1 MSKIIKSI
9 SILSILILTAG
20 NLLAAGQKLTMSG
33 STTVLPIAQ
42 KAAEEFMNEHPDVDI
57 SVRGGGS
64 GVGVAAIM
72 DGTVDIGNAS
82 RAAKAKEIATAR
94 GKGVSMVGTV
104 VAKDGIC
111 IIVNKANSINSIS
124 LETAKKIYTGEIS
137 KWSEAGG
144 SGGTIVIISRDTAS
158 GTFEVFNE
166 KVLKGSK
173 VREDAMML
181 ASNQAILTSV
191 SSTPGAIGY
200 IGLGYVT
207 DEVKPLVVNG
217 VTASKET
224 VISGKYPVS
233 RPLYMYTNGAPKG
246 LAKQF
251 LDYLL
256 SPTGQKLVEEVG
268 FIAVK

>member
-1 MSKIIKSI
+1 MSRLIKTMSIISMA
-9 SILSILILTAG
+9 LLIAG
-20 NLLAAGQKLTMSG
+20 GIFAGQKLTMSG

-42 KAAEEFMNEHPDVDI
+42 KAAEEFMNTNPDVDI

-64 GVGVAAIM
+64 GVGIAAII
-72 DGTVDIGNAS
+72 DGTVDIGNSS

-104 VAKDGIC
+104 IAKDGIC
-111 IIVNKANSINSIS
+111 IVVNKANSINNIS

-137 KWSEAGG
+137 KWSDAGG
-144 SGGTIVIISRDTAS
+144 SGGTIVVISRDTAS

-191 SSTPGAIGY
+191 STTPGAVGY

-207 DEVKPLVVNG
+207 NEVKSLVVNG
-217 VTASKET
+217 VTATKET
-224 VISGKYPVS
+224 VISGKYPIS

>member
-1 MSKIIKSI
+1 MKKIVKVICL
-9 SILSILILTAG
+9 LSTLSLIVSGLS
-20 NLLAAGQKLTMSG
+20 AGQKLTMSG

-42 KAAEEFMNEHPDVDI
+42 KAAEEFMNSNPTVDI

-64 GVGVAAIM
+64 GVGIAAII
-72 DGTVDIGNAS
+72 DETVDIGNSS
-82 RAAKAKEIATAR
+82 RAAKAKELATAR
-94 GKGVSMVGTV
+94 AKALNLTATII
-104 VAKDGIC
+104 AKDGIC
-111 IIVNKANSINSIS
+111 VIVNKANSINGIN
-124 LETAKKIYTGEIS
+124 LDMLKKIYSGEIS
-137 KWSEAGG
+137 KWTEAGS
-144 SGGTIVIISRDTAS
+144 SGGTIVVISRDTAS

-191 SSTPGAIGY
+191 SGTPGAIGY

-207 DEVKPLVVNG
+207 AEVKPLVVNG
-217 VTASKET
+217 ITASKET
-224 VISGKYPVS
+224 VINGKYLIS

-251 LDYLL
+251 LDYIL

>member
-1 MSKIIKSI
+1 MKKLLLLTCL
-9 SILSILILTAG
+9 LSLITG
-20 NLLAAGQKLTMSG
+20 NLLAGQKLTMSG

-42 KAAEEFMNEHPDVDI
+42 KAAEEFMNAHPDVDI

-64 GVGVAAIM
+64 GVGVAAVIN
-72 DGTVDIGNAS
+72 GTVDIGNAS

-94 GKGVSMVGTV
+94 GKGVNLLGTV

-111 IIVNKANSINSIS
+111 IVVNKANNLDSIS

-144 SGGTIVIISRDTAS
+144 SGGMIVIISRDTAS

-166 KVLKGSK
+166 KVLKGAK
-173 VREDAMML
+173 VREDALML

-191 SSTPGAIGY
+191 SNTPGAIGY

-207 DEVKPLVVNG
+207 DEVKSLVVNG

-233 RPLYMYTNGAPKG
+233 RPLYMYTNGTPKG

-251 LDYLL
+251 LDYILG
-256 SPTGQKLVEEVG
+256 PTGQKLVEEAG

>member
-9 SILSILILTAG
+9 TILSILIFTAG
-20 NLLAAGQKLTMSG
+20 SLLAGQKLTMSG
-33 STTVLPIAQ
+33 STTVLPVAQ
-42 KAAEEFMNEHPDVDI
+42 KAAEEFMNSHPDVDI

-64 GVGVAAIM
+64 GVGVAAII
-72 DGTVDIGNAS
+72 DGTVDIGNSS

-94 GKGVSMVGTV
+94 GKGVNLLGTV

-111 IIVNKANSINSIS
+111 IVVNKANNLGSIS

-166 KVLKGSK
+166 KVLKGAK

-207 DEVKPLVVNG
+207 DEVKSLVVNG

-224 VISGKYPVS
+224 VISGKYPIS
-233 RPLYMYTNGAPKG
+233 RPLYMYTNGAPKD

-251 LDYLL
+251 LDYIL